1 MFEVY
6 GNGGRLMYHTTS
18 RSEALRRFQ
27 QWPTAEYVIEIVEQK
42 HIIAL
47 KEEIAHAALEQ
58 ETTTAVA
65 GGGGVEKP
73 F

>member
-1 MFEVY
+1 MFELY
-6 GNGGRLMYHTTS
+6 GDGGRRLYFS
-18 RSEALRRFQ
+18 SSKSEIMDCFHR
-27 QWPTAEYVIEIVEQK
+27 WPNAEYVIEIVERRN
-42 HIIAL
+42 IIAL